1 MVIINELQVAVVA
14 CIILVTL
21 VTKISLGLGLMTG
34 LLVVRIED
42 FITVFDNRFWL
53 FLFAFQFHTP
63 QW

>member
-42 FITVFDNRFWL
+42 FITVFGI
-53 FLFAFQFHTP
+53 
-63 QW
+63 